1 MHALRVPRVAAPVA
15 QSRNH
20 ISPPTGAADR
30 GRRSKYESP
39 TRGKDWTASASSQ
52 KQPRTRPMATG
63 FIKLHP
69 FPNGIAVTKID
80 AVVTNGAFLLDFSR
94 PLQHVRWL
102 VILNPWLGIT
112 VGLFVPVIHQREE
125 VGSFVIAVKRSDPS
139 FEDVITLWGSRY
151 LSTTTSP
158 STVANGLQVIADF
171 HKQFPEDTAFYS

>member
-15 QSRNH
+15 QSRKR
-20 ISPPTGAADR
+20 ISPPIGAASR
-30 GRRSKYESP
+30 GRRSQYESL

-52 KQPRTRPMATG
+52 EQPRMRTMATG
-63 FIKLHP
+63 FIKLLP

-102 VILNPWLGIT
+102 VILNRWLGTT
-112 VGLFVPVIHQREE
+112 VGLFVPVVHQGEE
-125 VGSFVIAVKRSDPS
+125 VGSFVVAVKRSDPS
-139 FEDVITLWGSRY
+139 FADVLTLWGSRY
-151 LSTTTSP
+151 PSTTTP
-158 STVANGLQVIADF
+158 PTKLADGLKVIADF